1 MGQKV
6 STQDFQY
13 KYDDE
18 PHASRRKQ
26 ILEKYPQ
33 IKELFGADPY
43 MKYLVPIIVIF
54 QLITAYYIAQLP
66 GPAILFLAWALAGT
80 VNHNLSLAIHEIS
93 HNLAF
98 GHSSP
103 MLNRF
108 IGFVANIPL
117 CVPSS
122 ITFKKYHLEHHRYQ
136 GDNTLDVDIPTNLEG
151 YLFHN
156 TFTKLIWVILQPLF
170 YSFRPLFV
178 HPKPLEKLEIANTMW
193 TIFWNW
199 VIYNFMGEWA
209 LIYLASG
216 TMLGLGL
223 HPMAGHFISEHYT
236 FMKGQET
243 YSYYGPLNALAW
255 NVGYHNEHHDFPYV
269 SWSRLPKVK
278 EIAPEFYDMPSY
290 DSWTGVL
297 YNYITDPEI
306 GPYSRIKR
314 GVPCESEIQK
324 KAE

>member
-1 MGQKV
+1 MGQTV
-6 STQDFQY
+6 STQDFHY

-18 PHASRRKQ
+18 PHASRRKE
-26 ILEKYPQ
+26 ILAKHPE
-33 IKELFGADPY
+33 IKNLFGADPY
-43 MKYLVPIIVIF
+43 MRWIVPFIVLF
-54 QLITAYYIAQLP
+54 QLVTAYYIAQLP
-66 GPAILFLAWALAGT
+66 GPVIFLLAWALGGT

-93 HNLAF
+93 HNLCF

-103 MLNRF
+103 MGNRM

-136 GDNTLDVDIPTNLEG
+136 GDDKLDVDIPSQLEG
-151 YLFHN
+151 YFFYN
-156 TFTKLIWVILQPLF
+156 TFTKTIWVILQPLF
-170 YSFRPLFV
+170 YAIRPFFI
-178 HPKPLEKLEIANTMW
+178 HPKPMEQLEILNMIW
-193 TIFWNW
+193 TIGWNCF
-199 VIYNFMGEWA
+199 IYNFIGGWA
-209 LIYLASG
+209 VIYLLSG
-216 TMLGLGL
+216 TLLGMGL

-236 FMKGQET
+236 FVKGQET
-243 YSYYGPLNALAW
+243 YSYYGPLNAIAW

-278 EIAPEFYDMPSY
+278 EIAPEYYQMPSY
-290 DSWTGVL
+290 SSWSRVI
-297 YNYITDPEI
+297 YDYITDPEI

-314 GVPCESEIQK
+314 NVPTGDEK